1 MTMTADEPVG
11 SGQTYA
17 VIEVDGHRPSG
28 LDDFVAES
36 TITVVRGSER
46 HRVIGAGT
54 PSDSGIRFH
63 QKDLETGGKDIRVW
77 VIKQDNDGTFS
88 AEPIGA
94 F

>member
-17 VIEVDGHRPSG
+17 VIEVDGHRPSS

-36 TITVVRGSER
+36 TITVVRGNER
-46 HRVIGAGT
+46 HRVMGAGT
-54 PSDSGIRFH
+54 PSDRGIRFH
-63 QKDLETGGKDIRVW
+63 QKDLETGGRDVRVW
-77 VIKQDNDGTFS
+77 AIEQDADETFS